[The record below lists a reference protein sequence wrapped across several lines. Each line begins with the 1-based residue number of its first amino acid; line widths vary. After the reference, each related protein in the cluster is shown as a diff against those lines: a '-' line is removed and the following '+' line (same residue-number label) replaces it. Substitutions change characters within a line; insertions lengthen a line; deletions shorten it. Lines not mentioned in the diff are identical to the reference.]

1 MKSSQ
6 LNVSGVI
13 IRMISRSLFFLA
25 IFSPSF
31 LSCKSVEDSAWLPQG
46 WAWEDWS
53 LSASNASQ
61 WMSLPDGNEYFVKIE
76 ASFEKFVDQM
86 KNDYTELTSEV
97 KARISRD
104 IERLRQLKERL
115 KETMMKRREA
125 VR

>member
-1 MKSSQ
+1 
-6 LNVSGVI
+6 
-13 IRMISRSLFFLA
+13 MISRSVFFLA
-25 IFSPSF
+25 IFSPGF
-31 LSCKSVEDSAWLPQG
+31 LNSKSVEDSAWLPHG
-46 WAWEDWS
+46 WLWEDWS
-53 LSASNASQ
+53 LSASNASH
-61 WMSLPDGNEYFVKIE
+61 WMSMPDVNEYFVKIE

-104 IERLRQLKERL
+104 MERLRQLKERL